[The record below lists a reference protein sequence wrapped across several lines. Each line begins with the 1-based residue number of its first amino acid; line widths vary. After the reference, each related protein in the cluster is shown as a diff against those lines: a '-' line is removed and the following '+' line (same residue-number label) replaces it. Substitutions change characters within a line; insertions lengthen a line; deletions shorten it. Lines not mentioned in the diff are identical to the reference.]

1 MICEWC
7 QVNAGRTSNRD
18 CCVLRRLAQ
27 MPANRLREYAKRLSK
42 AEQDDLRP
50 RLIDERKRLRE
61 IENENRNA
69 ARTRTIASSRAAG
82 T

>member
-1 MICEWC
+1 MTCEWC
-7 QVNAGRTSNRD
+7 ETNAGRTSSKD

-42 AEQDDLRP
+42 AEQDELRP

-61 IENENRNA
+61 IENGHNKLHKG
-69 ARTRTIASSRAAG
+69 RTSTGRT
-82 T
+82 